1 MYVCMYVQY
10 VCVGEFTVKTQGPDM
25 MNEDQESEMHSIKEK
40 FTEEHGLQFH
50 QQKSVLSMEFV
61 GRSAYNSKSPTIILL
76 TEN

>member
-1 MYVCMYVQY
+1 
-10 VCVGEFTVKTQGPDM
+10 M

>member
-1 MYVCMYVQY
+1 MCR
-10 VCVGEFTVKTQGPDM
+10 
-25 MNEDQESEMHSIKEK
+25 NEDQESEMRSIKEK

-50 QQKSVLSMEFV
+50 QQKSASVLSMEFV